1 MILELDYVKH
11 PFWQLVKDI
20 KDMDQVFGLVNNDS
34 RFDHI
39 FDSEHHKLFRFTIIF
54 LSGCLF

>member
-39 FDSEHHKLFRFTIIF
+39 FDSEHHKHF
-54 LSGCLF
+54 